1 MPAKAPDMADASAIP
16 ARLKQLLIYLFA
28 GTRGAEMRARIIILL
43 AEKPRNTNQLAE
55 ALGVDYKAV
64 QHHLKILVK
73 NGLLQTPQADAYGAL
88 YFLAPDMEAG
98 LDYVQGIWKQYGKTE
113 LSAPGET
120 R

>member
-1 MPAKAPDMADASAIP
+1 MADASAIP